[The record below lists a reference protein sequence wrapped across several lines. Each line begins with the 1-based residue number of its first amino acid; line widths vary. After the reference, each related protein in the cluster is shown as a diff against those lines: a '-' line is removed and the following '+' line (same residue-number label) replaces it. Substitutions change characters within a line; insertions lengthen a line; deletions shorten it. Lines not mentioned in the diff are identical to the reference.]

1 MPGVV
6 GGARLAGRQFGA
18 IMFASCSLR
27 FPTQISWLR
36 ITQFTLLRA
45 LARAGGPMT
54 QDALGELLAVDSTT
68 LSRTL
73 RQLERSKWI
82 RRVDR
87 TRGSAASTSP
97 LRGGAFSSA
106 RRPRGNACSGGS
118 APNWAREIGRRWRR
132 CWTSAVTACGARS
145 GTALRPPGRGSLAGL
160 SRIAYQRPKLGV
172 AVQRFE
178 DGVPLEIRSRLGGIG
193 DVALQQVEAP

>member
-1 MPGVV
+1 MGSS
-6 GGARLAGRQFGA
+6 GDSHRSGDGAGCISGAASAQPDAVPTDPIGPARAAIAPPRIGADFDRLDLADPRRPRSPSSPAARAVTQLYDA
-18 IMFASCSLR
+18 ALR
-27 FPTQISWLR
+27 PTGLR

-73 RQLERSKWI
+73 RQLEQSKWI

-118 APNWAREIGRRWRR
+118 ARTGHA
-132 CWTSAVTACGARS
+132 
-145 GTALRPPGRGSLAGL
+145 
-160 SRIAYQRPKLGV
+160 
-172 AVQRFE
+172 
-178 DGVPLEIRSRLGGIG
+178 RLGGAG
-193 DVALQQVEAP
+193 GGVGRRR